1 MNIRRYIAIFFLL
14 IFSYIEAANANAN
27 SNVVFIDIDFLIQE
41 SISGKKILKKI
52 DEKNKEQTLIFKER
66 ENKIKKRENE
76 IKKKRNILSEQEF
89 MKEID
94 SLKAD
99 INIFNNEKKKAVKEL
114 NNFKVKEINLLLSSF
129 NNIIKDYMDQNS
141 IEIVI
146 NKKNLYIGKVS
157 SDITKEILNKI
168 NQKN

>member
-1 MNIRRYIAIFFLL
+1 MNIRKYIAIFFLL
-14 IFSYIEAANANAN
+14 IFSYIETASAN
-27 SNVVFIDIDFLIQE
+27 SNIVFIDIDFLIQE

-66 ENKIKKRENE
+66 ENEIKKREND
-76 IKKKRNILSEQEF
+76 IKKKQNILSEQEF
-89 MKEID
+89 MKEIE

-129 NNIIKDYMDQNS
+129 NNVIKDYMDQNS

-146 NKKNLYIGKVS
+146 NKKNLYIGKIS
-157 SDITKEILNKI
+157 SDITKVILDKI
-168 NQKN
+168 NQKK

>member
-1 MNIRRYIAIFFLL
+1 MKSLKYILIFFL
-14 IFSYIEAANANAN
+14 IFSSYNTKTNAQ

-41 SISGKKILKKI
+41 SIPGKKILKRI

-66 ENKIKKRENE
+66 ENEIKKRENE
-76 IKKKRNILSEQEF
+76 IKKKQNILSEQEF

-94 SLKAD
+94 ALKVD
-99 INIFNNEKKKAVKEL
+99 INIFNNEKKKTVNEL
-114 NNFKVKEINLLLSSF
+114 NKFKVNEINLLLSNF

-157 SDITKEILNKI
+157 SDITKVILDKI
-168 NQKN
+168 NQKIK